1 MKLPVEPIESAKEA
15 GLRYVADATPGL
27 ERKTR
32 GTGFRYIRPGGKI
45 IRDRNELIRIKRL
58 TIPPAWTDVWICPSP
73 NGHLQATGRD
83 ARRRKQYRYHSL
95 WREVRDS
102 TKYDRMIAFGKA
114 LPKIRKR
121 VQGDLK
127 LKDLPRDK
135 VIAAVVRLLE
145 TTLIRIGN
153 DEYARENSSYG
164 LTTMRNRHAKVSGA
178 RATFEFYGKS
188 HRRHVISVDDPALAK
203 IVKRCRDLP
212 GYELFQYVDQDGQR
226 QKLHSDDVNQYLRE
240 ITGEDFSA
248 KDFRT
253 WSGTLLA
260 FLALK
265 QFAKFT
271 STRRAKRNVVQ
282 AIEAVAQRFAYL
294 ATRRRFAKNV
304 TCIRQLSTHI
314 SMARGF
320 GPWDK
325 ELNGRTHMR
334 SSERKNSPSWRC
346 YITSASIAGIQ
357 WLRIAYTCPPGQL
370 RINRN
375 ERFIRHTYSKVR
387 EL

>member
-1 MKLPVEPIESAKEA
+1 LRPQTGLELRSIKNLKLPIEPIESAKEA

-282 AIEAVAQRFAYL
+282 AIEAVARLLGNTPAICRKCYVHP
-294 ATRRRFAKNV
+294 A
-304 TCIRQLSTHI
+304 IIDSY
-314 SMARGF
+314 
-320 GPWDK
+320 
-325 ELNGRTHMR
+325 LNGSWFRAMGQGAK
-334 SSERKNSPSWRC
+334 RKN
-346 YITSASIAGIQ
+346 AHAK
-357 WLRIAYTCPPGQL
+357 LRA
-370 RINRN
+370 
-375 ERFIRHTYSKVR
+375 E
-387 EL
+387 ELAVMALLHHVG